1 MVSRIL
7 LCTYR
12 ASLLDLFGIFSAKLL
27 DGDVELDLF
36 GIFSAKLLD
45 ADVELEAV
53 HEIMVLF
60 PLLFLLGRAR

>member
-1 MVSRIL
+1 MVSRL
-7 LCTYR
+7 LLRTYR
-12 ASLLDLFGIFSAKLL
+12 ASLLDLCWFFSAKLL

-36 GIFSAKLLD
+36 GIFSGSLLD